1 MLNPAEL
8 QIELFCKGLKIDS
21 SCDLMADARH
31 VARTRAGLGSG
42 LEMVIPGDLKDL
54 WLNVPVEEDFV
65 DATPF
70 TLKKQVDDYFVH
82 DEADGKDY
90 RIVIPGEPKWYDEE
104 TTSGIKMAQIGVL
117 QGTYLGIY
125 VSNSCM
131 YWYGSEPKNCKFCTT
146 GANVGV
152 NEVAEKAVEDVVE
165 VALRAKEESGVTF
178 CHFNTGYQN
187 GRGLEQLAPYVKA
200 IKERVGLLTGIQCVP
215 VVEKEHW
222 QYDAMLDLGA
232 DHFSFCYEFHNP
244 EYFAK
249 YLPGK
254 QETVGQ
260 DAFFRSLEYCQG
272 KMPKGA
278 CSGEIIAGV
287 EPIEDTIAAI
297 DYITG
302 VGAFPTVCIF
312 RPVIGSDMEDY
323 PSPEYEDMKRVMTH
337 MYRACR
343 KAGIPMGLAP
353 NIEVSLIVNPDDAK
367 YLVPRD
373 LSFQLHQLKMRLL
386 KRIAGLK
393 FRHELRP
400 HPVRGNLDIWQQRRS
415 QRAASHV

>member
-8 QIELFCKGLKIDS
+8 QIELFCKGLKIDD
-21 SCDLMADARH
+21 SCDLMGDARH

-65 DATPF
+65 DSTPF
-70 TLKKQVDDYFVH
+70 TLKKRVDDYFVH
-82 DEADGKDY
+82 SQKDDHDY
-90 RIVIPGEPKWYDEE
+90 KIVIPGEPKWYEEE
-104 TTSGIKMAQIGVL
+104 TTSGIKMAQVGVL

-131 YWYGSEPKNCKFCTT
+131 YWYGDEPGNCKFCTT

-152 NEVAEKAVEDVVE
+152 NEVAEKAVDDVVE

-254 QETVGQ
+254 EATVGQ
-260 DAFFRSLEYCQG
+260 DAFFKSLEYCQG

-312 RPVIGSDMEDY
+312 RPVIGSDMEDH
-323 PSPEYEDMKRVMTH
+323 PSPEYDEMKRVMTH

-373 LSFQLHQLKMRLL
+373 LSFQLHQVKMRLL
-386 KRIAGLK
+386 KKLAGLK
-393 FRHELRP
+393 FRHELKP
-400 HPVRGNLDIWQQRRS
+400 HAVRGDLDIWNQRRS
-415 QRAASHV
+415 KRTANHA